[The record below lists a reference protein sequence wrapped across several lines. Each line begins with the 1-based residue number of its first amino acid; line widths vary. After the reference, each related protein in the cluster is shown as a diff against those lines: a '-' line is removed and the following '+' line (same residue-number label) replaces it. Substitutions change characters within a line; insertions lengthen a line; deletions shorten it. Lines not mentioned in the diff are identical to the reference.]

1 MAQTIINP
9 SPSPPPDPYEHRYIP
24 DNSGAVSIFPI
35 YSRRVGSSEEPIP
48 LVRDRLINI
57 DYEKVTRDIEE
68 FRRMGYIP
76 LAELTMDW
84 VAFIAEHLY
93 GKSNNYIRAF
103 MNRYIITDPL
113 ISRGHE
119 QRLRTILLQIL
130 KDTVTQ
136 NSLEDAK
143 VFIVG
148 SWDIYI
154 TPKEDNSNNEFL
166 VLFLDTEALHRMVL
180 NGVVY
185 NKKGFVK
192 ASPRRDSMSSR
203 RASSMRR
210 RRARR
215 ARSVSH
221 TIYASGRKHR
231 KRTTRKKK

>member
-35 YSRRVGSSEEPIP
+35 YSRRVGSYEEPIP
-48 LVRDRLINI
+48 LVRDRLINF
-57 DYEKVTRDIEE
+57 DYQKVSRDIEE

-119 QRLRTILLQIL
+119 QRLRQTLLQLL
-130 KDTVTQ
+130 KATVTK
-136 NSLEDAK
+136 NSLEEAK
-143 VFIVG
+143 RFIVG
-148 SWDIYI
+148 LWERYI
-154 TPKEDNSNNEFL
+154 TLNEDNSNEFL
-166 VLFLDTEALHRMVL
+166 VLFLDTEALHRMVE
-180 NGVVY
+180 NRVVY

-192 ASPRRDSMSSR
+192 ASPRRHSMSSR

-210 RRARR
+210 RRAR
-215 ARSVSH
+215 SVSP
-221 TIYASGRKHR
+221 TIYFGGRKHR
-231 KRTTRKKK
+231 KRTTRRKK